1 MPEFVGSPL
10 TKWRAIPLDHRLK
23 SLLRPGVEEEE
34 EEGEK
39 VEEEVKRRSK
49 STIFAQ
55 ELAETWCGGAK
66 GGVVGVVGQKHK
78 HLHLKCLLRPDC
90 GA

>member
-10 TKWRAIPLDHRLK
+10 PKWRAVPLDHRLK
-23 SLLRPGVEEEE
+23 SLLRPGVEEEEE

-49 STIFAQ
+49 STILAQ
-55 ELAETWCGGAK
+55 ELAET
-66 GGVVGVVGQKHK
+66 
-78 HLHLKCLLRPDC
+78 
-90 GA
+90 